1 MKLPTPALRWIARG
15 SAGALLVLATG
26 AGAQAAASTAPA
38 IGAPA
43 ALVVGSGGP
52 ISDPYSPAF
61 HHPYRRGVVPT
72 RSTAVRM
79 RAWTSQHSAA
89 AQATAAVQASSAQ
102 NLSYGGGID
111 GIGVTTGH
119 QKVYLVFYGSQWGTS
134 GTDGNGNMTFT
145 ADPSGEAPYLQQ
157 MFKGLGTKGE
167 LWSGVMTQYCQG
179 VSVGA
184 QSCPSTARHV
194 AFPRGGVLAGVWADE
209 SAASPG
215 TADGHQL
222 GTEAVSAAAHFGNT
236 SAAANRDAQ
245 YVILSP
251 TGTNPDFY
259 IGNFCAWHDYNGDS
273 TLSGGPVASTY
284 GDIAFTNMPYVTDA
298 GTDCGQDFVNITTG
312 ALDGLSIVE
321 GHEYAETIT
330 DQNPPGGWTDSG
342 GSENADKCAWIT
354 PGSSGGAA
362 NLALATGT
370 FAMQGTWANDGN
382 SGKGTCEFTH
392 AIIGTQ
398 LLVNPGFES
407 GKLTPWTATSGVLKQ
422 KSSSYPAHSGSWLAR
437 LDGRGTTH
445 TDTLAQKVRIAPAG
459 GTYTGASFAFWLETR
474 TNDPT
479 NKAYDTLKVQVLNS
493 GGNVVQTLATYSN
506 LNAAGHYSQHL
517 FSLNAYAGQTITI
530 KFTGTE
536 RLLHHNTSFFIDDNA
551 LNGS

>member
-26 AGAQAAASTAPA
+26 AGAQAAASTATA

-43 ALVVGSGGP
+43 APVVGSGGP

-61 HHPYRRGVVPT
+61 HHRYRRGVVPT
-72 RSTAVRM
+72 RSTAARM
-79 RAWTSQHSAA
+79 RAWTSQHPA
-89 AQATAAVQASSAQ
+89 AQATAAVHASSAQ

-119 QKVYLVFYGSQWGTS
+119 EKVYLVFYGSQWGTQGSS
-134 GTDGNGNMTFT
+134 GGYTTLAGDT
-145 ADPSGEAPYLQQ
+145 SGEAPYVQQ
-157 MFKGLGTKGE
+157 MFAGLGTNGDH
-167 LWSGVMTQYCQG
+167 WSGVMTQYCQG
-179 VSVGA
+179 VKPGA
-184 QSCPSTARHV
+184 QTCPSSAPHV
-194 AFPRGGVLAGVWADE
+194 AYPRGGVLAGIWVDE
-209 SAASPG
+209 SAASPAQA
-215 TADGHQL
+215 TPLQL
-222 GTEAVSAAAHFGNT
+222 GTEAVNAAAHFGNAT
-236 SAAANRDAQ
+236 AAANRDTQ

-251 TGTNPDFY
+251 PGTDPDQY
-259 IGNFCAWHDYNGDS
+259 QQQGFCAWHDYSNDPAVNAGN
-273 TLSGGPVASTY
+273 AH
-284 GDIAFTNMPYVTDA
+284 GDIAFTNMPYLTDEGINCGQGFVNSGNA
-298 GTDCGQDFVNITTG
+298 GT
-312 ALDGLSIVE
+312 LDGLSIVG
-321 GHEYAETIT
+321 GHEFAETVT

-342 GSENADKCAWIT
+342 SSENADKCAWIT

-398 LLVNPGFES
+398 LLVNPGFET

-459 GTYTGASFAFWLETR
+459 GIYTGASFAFWLETR

-479 NKAYDTLKVQVLNS
+479 NKAYDTLKVQVLDS

-506 LNAAGHYSQHL
+506 LNAASHYSQHL

-536 RLLHHNTSFFIDDNA
+536 RLLHHNTSFFVDDNA